1 MGLRRVPP
9 PGPERKPK
17 LYGMSEYLMI
27 MHDLEKARLA
37 GLVRKPHQ
45 KRGYFPGK
53 NPAIRVVRGI
63 LRTNAREVAKCL

>member
-1 MGLRRVPP
+1 
-9 PGPERKPK
+9 
-17 LYGMSEYLMI
+17 MSEYLMI
-27 MHDLEKARLA
+27 MHELEKARPA

-53 NPAIRVVRGI
+53 NPAIRVVRRI